1 MEKKLGIWVVL
12 LVGVVMVAY
21 GFFTINDEKE
31 IVSQVIENEVETTLV
46 QIENKISIY
55 LKTYE
60 NLIKDISLNDEILYD
75 EQEEYKGF
83 SHMDAVQDLH
93 PELKYIYYGSE
104 TGKMLLWPET
114 ELPEGYDP
122 RERPW
127 YQGALNSEK
136 VVWTPPY
143 VDASSGQI
151 ILSGALQ
158 VFDDHQLNGVLGYDL
173 NLDQDIFLSMED
185 LSIDYDVMVLS
196 EWGTIIHHKDANLI
210 GLNNL
215 DGEISQGIES
225 GSDTFEYVPYRTVND
240 LEQIDFESNS
250 NMPVESKEERTAF
263 VRTNHLG
270 WSIVLTVNTDDL
282 K

>member
-1 MEKKLGIWVVL
+1 MEKKLGIWIVL

-21 GFFTINDEKE
+21 GFFTIDDEQE
-31 IVSQVIENEVETTLV
+31 IVSQMIENEVKTTLV
-46 QIENKISIY
+46 QIENKVSVY

-60 NLIKDISLNDEILYD
+60 NLIEDMSLNDDILYD
-75 EQEEYKGF
+75 GQEEYKGF
-83 SHMDAVQDLH
+83 SHMDAVLDLH

-143 VDASSGQI
+143 VDAFSGQI

-158 VFDDHQLNGVLGYDL
+158 VFDKHQLNGVLGYDL

-185 LSIDYDVMVLS
+185 LSIDYDVIVLS
-196 EWGTIIHHKDANLI
+196 EWGTIIHHKDADLI

-215 DGEISQGIES
+215 DAEISQGIES

-240 LEQIDFESNS
+240 VEQTDIGSNR
-250 NMPVESKEERTAF
+250 NLPAESKEERTAF

-270 WSIVLTVNTDDL
+270 WSIILSVDTDDL

>member
-21 GFFTINDEKE
+21 GFFTIDDEKE
-31 IVSQVIENEVETTLV
+31 IVSQVIENKVETTLV
-46 QIENKISIY
+46 QIENKVSVY
-55 LKTYE
+55 LMTYE
-60 NLIKDISLNDEILYD
+60 NLIEDMSLNDDILYD
-75 EQEEYKGF
+75 DQEEYKGF
-83 SHMDAVQDLH
+83 SHMDAVLDLH

-143 VDASSGQI
+143 VDAFSGQI

-173 NLDQDIFLSMED
+173 NLDQDIFLSMEEI
-185 LSIDYDVMVLS
+185 SIDYDIVVLS
-196 EWGTIIHHKDANLI
+196 EWGTIIHHKDADLI
-210 GLNNL
+210 GLNNF
-215 DGEISQGIES
+215 DTEISNGIES
-225 GSDTFEYVPYRTVND
+225 GSDTFKYVP
-240 LEQIDFESNS
+240 I
-250 NMPVESKEERTAF
+250 ESKDERTAF

-270 WSIVLTVNTDDL
+270 WSIILTVNTDDL

>member
-1 MEKKLGIWVVL
+1 MEKKLGIWIVL
-12 LVGVVMVAY
+12 LVGVAMVAY
-21 GFFTINDEKE
+21 GFFTIDDEQE
-31 IVSQVIENEVETTLV
+31 IVSQVIENEVETTLA
-46 QIENKISIY
+46 QIDNKVSVY

-60 NLIKDISLNDEILYD
+60 NLIEDMSLNDDILYD

-83 SHMDAVQDLH
+83 SHMDGIQELH
-93 PELKYIYYGSE
+93 PDLKYIYYGSE

-122 RERPW
+122 RDRPW
-127 YQGALNSEK
+127 YQGALDTK

-143 VDASSGQI
+143 VDAFTGQI

-158 VFDDHQLNGVLGYDL
+158 VFDDHLLNGVLGYDL
-173 NLDQDIFLSMED
+173 NLDQDIFLSMEEI
-185 LSIDYDVMVLS
+185 SIDYDVVVLS
-196 EWGTIIHHKDANLI
+196 EWGIIIHNNDADLI

-215 DGEISQGIES
+215 DTEISQGIES
-225 GSDTFEYVPYRTVND
+225 GNDTFEYV
-240 LEQIDFESNS
+240 S
-250 NMPVESKEERTAF
+250 VESKEERTAF

-270 WSIVLTVNTDDL
+270 WSIILTVNTDDL